1 MKQINEDIKNS
12 EFKRVYLIYGD
23 EPYLKKQYEDRLIKA
38 IVGDDTM
45 NCAMFDKDNVS
56 VQEIIS
62 IGDTMPFFAERRLI
76 VVENSGF
83 FKSSNDELAEYIKKI
98 PDYLTIVFVEDEVD
112 GRNKVYKAVADKGY
126 ASEMSAQTVSVL
138 TKWIASLFKEENKS
152 ITQEAVMCLLDKT
165 DASMNLIKQEVEKL
179 AAYTTDKPVVEK
191 SDVEAVCTTQ
201 TVSKIFDMVSAIG
214 NKNEQLA
221 LSLYYDLMTLKEK
234 PMSILFLIVRQFN
247 GILQVSEGLKAGKS
261 NTQMAK
267 EIGSAPFVIGKYAA
281 QAKNFSKEYLL
292 AALKDCAEAE
302 ENVKSGKLTDII
314 AVEMIIIKY
323 SR

>member
-1 MKQINEDIKNS
+1 LKQINEDIKS
-12 EFKRVYLIYGD
+12 KEFKNVYLIYGD

-38 IVGDDTM
+38 VIGDDTM
-45 NCAMFDKDNVS
+45 NCSQFDRDNVS
-56 VQEIIS
+56 VKEIIS

-76 VVENSGF
+76 VVEDSGF
-83 FKSSNDELAEYIKKI
+83 FKSSNDELADYIKKI
-98 PDYLTIVFVEDEVD
+98 PDYLTIVFVEEQVD
-112 GRNKVYKAVADKGY
+112 KRNKVYKAVADKGY
-126 ASEMSAQTVSVL
+126 ASEMNAQTVSVL
-138 TKWIASLFKEENKS
+138 TKWIASLFKGENKS
-152 ITQEAVMCLLDKT
+152 ITQEASMCLLDKT
-165 DASMNLIKQEVEKL
+165 GASMNLIRQEIEKL
-179 AAYTTDKPVVEK
+179 AAYTIDKPVVEK

-221 LSLYYDLMTLKEK
+221 LSLYYDLLTLKEK

-261 NTQMAK
+261 NAQMAK
-267 EIGSAPFVIGKYAA
+267 EIGSAPFVIGKYAS
-281 QAKNFSKEYLL
+281 QAKNFPKDKLI

-302 ENVKSGKLTDII
+302 ENVKSGRLTDRI